1 LDLAFHL
8 GVSIVTGRDAGGV
21 YVLNW
26 CRNIYLSG
34 KGFNISTIPAFRHLR
49 AFLDPELSESS
60 YPLEPDA
67 NRGYYSGYHNNSFC
81 YLIWATM
88 TGRLS

>member
-1 LDLAFHL
+1 MREECTFLI
-8 GVSIVTGRDAGGV
+8 GVATS
-21 YVLNW
+21 
-26 CRNIYLSG
+26 YLSG

-49 AFLDPELSESS
+49 AFLHPELSESS

-67 NRGYYSGYHNNSFC
+67 NRGYYSGYYNNSFC